1 MTQSLE
7 SSLGDL
13 KWFLVVC
20 KYFISAEVK
29 SCDVYQV
36 CIYVIGEHFFLMRI
50 PKYREKFL
58 KKHRDRFITKL
69 KKNPSLPGK

>member
-13 KWFLVVC
+13 KWFLVVG

-36 CIYVIGEHFFLMRI
+36 CIYLIGEIFFFLMKI
-50 PKYREKFL
+50 PKYREKF
-58 KKHRDRFITKL
+58 ITQF
-69 KKNPSLPGK
+69 

>member
-13 KWFLVVC
+13 EWFSVVC
-20 KYFISAEVK
+20 KYFISAEVE

-36 CIYVIGEHFFLMRI
+36 CIYLIGESFFGMRI
-50 PKYREKFL
+50 PKYREKF
-58 KKHRDRFITKL
+58 ITKL
-69 KKNPSLPGK
+69 KKKSFLAW